1 MAAEEQREKHKA
13 MSEYL
18 RFLTTLSTGSL
29 VLLTSFL
36 EKIASQPELGAS
48 IRNAFTGFT
57 GCVVACVVAYSI
69 MTLNFGSN
77 ISGLKGTVIGI
88 AVYIA
93 WISFLFAIVA
103 LMNFGWTY
111 F

>member
-1 MAAEEQREKHKA
+1 MAEEEQREKHKA

-57 GCVVACVVAYSI
+57 GCVVACVIAYSLI
-69 MTLNFGSN
+69 TLNFGKN
-77 ISGLKGTVIGI
+77 LLGWVENLTVV
-88 AVYIA
+88 AMFIA